1 MPIKYT
7 LPKNAQEL
15 DNLINSAVKAAGT
28 MRTKIQQA
36 AVAVLHHA
44 YQHGDYTKANELVE
58 GLGHGVKRDS
68 LVEFFVKF
76 GGLTIN
82 EEGNAF
88 GGWKGKD
95 YIKACFD
102 DAKATMWYDLK
113 KANPFKGFNL
123 EQEIT
128 KLLKRKAK
136 IEKDMEGMT
145 EQDKEL
151 VSLNVNDATMQA
163 LLNAVNYDAMIV
175 VEEEPANQDE
185 ALIEHLEADLAA
197 GQEVA

>member
-1 MPIKYT
+1 MSIKYT

-15 DNLINSAVKAAGT
+15 DKLITSAVKAAGT
-28 MRTKIQQA
+28 MRAKIQQA

-68 LVEFFVKF
+68 LVEFFIKF

-82 EEGNAF
+82 DEGTAF
-88 GGWKGKD
+88 GGWKGKEH
-95 YIKACFD
+95 IKACFD

-113 KANPFKGFNL
+113 KANPFKGFSF
-123 EQEIT
+123 EQEIA

-136 IEKDMEGMT
+136 IEKDMEGMSD
-145 EQDKEL
+145 EDKEQ
-151 VSLNVNDATMQA
+151 VSLTVNDATVQA
-163 LLNAVNYDAMIV
+163 LLNAINFDAMIV
-175 VEEEPANQDE
+175 TEEQPANEDA
-185 ALIEHLEADLAA
+185 ALIAHLEDDLA
-197 GQEVA
+197 GKVA